1 MQVTELK
8 NEGLDFEV
16 KVVLPSSKIAN
27 EVQKELASLAK
38 KVKLDGF
45 RVGKVPI
52 SIVNKKYKQSV
63 RSDVVNHE
71 INHAVQHVIK
81 DHKLKT
87 VGDPQL
93 ENLRNEEN
101 EDIECTLK
109 FELLPDIEL
118 PDFKKIKIIYPKLVI
133 KEDDVNKRIDKLASI
148 SKIYNKESKGK
159 VKKGQE
165 VTIDAIGYVNNEA
178 FEGGKVTDYKL
189 VIGSG
194 TFIEGFEDQLIG
206 SKTGDEVEI
215 NVKFPEDYHMEQ
227 VAGQPAKFIV
237 QVKAIHSA
245 DELVVD
251 DEFAKKFNCETLEE
265 LRDNISKSIEN
276 EYSEPI
282 RTLMKMS
289 LFDQLE
295 KLLMFNVPKS
305 LIDQEIS
312 ILKSQTEE
320 SNSDSD
326 SIFKDK
332 SEAEISEYYNKLV
345 LRRVRIGLML
355 SEYMKIKNLHIEQKY
370 LVSAIM
376 AQARKFPSQETA
388 IFDFYK
394 KNPNALERLKGP
406 LLEEKTVQHIFDNE
420 VILEEKNYTK
430 EKLEE
435 FLAQEED
442 RVV

>member
-87 VGDPQL
+87 VGEPQL

-101 EDIECTLK
+101 EDIEFTLK

-118 PDFKKIKIIYPKLVI
+118 PDFKKMKITHPKLVI
-133 KEDDVNKRIDKLASI
+133 KEDDVNKQIDKLASI

-206 SKTGDEVEI
+206 TKIGDEVEV

-237 QVKAIHSA
+237 QVKAVHSA
-245 DELVVD
+245 DEVVID

-282 RTLMKMS
+282 RILMKMS

-355 SEYMKIKNLHIEQKY
+355 SEYMKIKNLHIEQKD

-376 AQARKFPSQETA
+376 AQARKFPGQETA

>member
-87 VGDPQL
+87 IGDPQL

-101 EDIECTLK
+101 EDIEFTLK

-118 PDFKKIKIIYPKLVI
+118 PDFKKMKITHPKLVI
-133 KEDDVNKRIDKLASI
+133 KEDDVNKQIDKLASI

-165 VTIDAIGYVNNEA
+165 VTIDAIGYVNNEI

-206 SKTGDEVEI
+206 TKIGDEVEV
-215 NVKFPEDYHMEQ
+215 NVKFPEDYNMEQ

-237 QVKAIHSA
+237 QVKAVHSA
-245 DELVVD
+245 DEVVID

-312 ILKSQTEE
+312 ILKSQMEG
-320 SNSDSD
+320 NSDSN

-332 SEAEISEYYNKLV
+332 SEAEISEYYNKIV

-355 SEYMKIKNLHIEQKY
+355 SEYMKIKNLHIEQKD
-370 LVSAIM
+370 LISAIM
-376 AQARKFPSQETA
+376 AQAKKFPGQETA

>member
-27 EVQKELASLAK
+27 EVQKELDSLAK

-87 VGDPQL
+87 IGDPQL

-101 EDIECTLK
+101 EDIEFTLK

-118 PDFKKIKIIYPKLVI
+118 PDFKKMKITHPKLVI
-133 KEDDVNKRIDKLASI
+133 KEDDVNKQIDKLASI

-206 SKTGDEVEI
+206 TKIGDEVEV
-215 NVKFPEDYHMEQ
+215 NVKFPEDYNMEQ

-237 QVKAIHSA
+237 QVKAVHSA
-245 DELVVD
+245 DEVVID

-355 SEYMKIKNLHIEQKY
+355 SEYMKIKNLHIEQKD

-376 AQARKFPSQETA
+376 AQARKFPGQETA

-394 KNPNALERLKGP
+394 KNPNALERLKGL

>member
-101 EDIECTLK
+101 EDIEFTLK

-118 PDFKKIKIIYPKLVI
+118 PNFKKMKITHPKLVI
-133 KEDDVNKRIDKLASI
+133 KEDDVNKQIDKLASI

-194 TFIEGFEDQLIG
+194 AFIEGFEDQLIG
-206 SKTGDEVEI
+206 TKTGDEVEV

-237 QVKAIHSA
+237 QVKAVHSA
-245 DELVVD
+245 DEVVVD

-276 EYSEPI
+276 EYSESI

-295 KLLMFNVPKS
+295 KLLTFNVPKS

-312 ILKSQTEE
+312 ILKSQTER
-320 SNSDSD
+320 NSDSD

-355 SEYMKIKNLHIEQKY
+355 SEYMKIKNLHIEQKD

-376 AQARKFPSQETA
+376 AQARKFPGQETA

-394 KNPNALERLKGP
+394 KNPNALEHLKGP

>member
-16 KVVLPSSKIAN
+16 KVVLSSSKIAN
-27 EVQKELASLAK
+27 EVQKELDSLAK

-101 EDIECTLK
+101 EDIEFTLK

-118 PDFKKIKIIYPKLVI
+118 PDFKKMKITHPKLVI
-133 KEDDVNKRIDKLASI
+133 KEDDVNKQIDKLASI

-194 TFIEGFEDQLIG
+194 AFIEGFEDQLIG
-206 SKTGDEVEI
+206 TKTGDEVEV

-237 QVKAIHSA
+237 QVKAVHSA
-245 DELVVD
+245 DEVVVD

-276 EYSEPI
+276 EYSESI

-295 KLLMFNVPKS
+295 KLLTFNVPKS

-312 ILKSQTEE
+312 ILKSQTER
-320 SNSDSD
+320 NSDSD

-332 SEAEISEYYNKLV
+332 SEAEVSEYYNKLV

-355 SEYMKIKNLHIEQKY
+355 SEYMKIKNLHIEQKD

-376 AQARKFPSQETA
+376 AQARKFPGQETA

-394 KNPNALERLKGP
+394 KNPNALEHLKGP

>member
-87 VGDPQL
+87 IGDPQL

-101 EDIECTLK
+101 EDIEFTLK

-118 PDFKKIKIIYPKLVI
+118 PDFKKMKITHPKLVI
-133 KEDDVNKRIDKLASI
+133 KEDDVNKQIDKLASI

-206 SKTGDEVEI
+206 TKTGDEVEV
-215 NVKFPEDYHMEQ
+215 NVKFPEDYNMEQ

-237 QVKAIHSA
+237 QVKAVHSA
-245 DELVVD
+245 DEVVID
-251 DEFAKKFNCETLEE
+251 DEFAKKFNCETLEK
-265 LRDNISKSIEN
+265 LRDNISKSIES

-312 ILKSQTEE
+312 ILKSQMEG
-320 SNSDSD
+320 NSDSN

-332 SEAEISEYYNKLV
+332 SEAEISEYYNKIV

-355 SEYMKIKNLHIEQKY
+355 SEYMKIKNLHIEQKD

-376 AQARKFPSQETA
+376 AQARKFPGQETA

>member
-52 SIVNKKYKQSV
+52 SVVNKKYKQSV

-101 EDIECTLK
+101 EDIEFTLK

-118 PDFKKIKIIYPKLVI
+118 LDFKKMKITHPKLVI
-133 KEDDVNKRIDKLASI
+133 KEDDVNKQIDKLASI

-165 VTIDAIGYVNNEA
+165 VTIDAIGYVNNES

-194 TFIEGFEDQLIG
+194 AFIKGFEDQLIG
-206 SKTGDEVEI
+206 TKTGDEVEV
-215 NVKFPEDYHMEQ
+215 NVKFAEDYHMEQ

-237 QVKAIHSA
+237 QVKAVHSA
-245 DELVVD
+245 DEVVVG

-265 LRDNISKSIEN
+265 LRGNIAKSIEN
-276 EYSEPI
+276 EYSDSI

-295 KLLMFNVPKS
+295 KLLTFNVPKS

-312 ILKSQTEE
+312 ILKSQTER
-320 SNSDSD
+320 NSDSD

-332 SEAEISEYYNKLV
+332 SEAEVSEYYNKLV

-355 SEYMKIKNLHIEQKY
+355 SEYMKIKNLHIEQKD

-376 AQARKFPSQETA
+376 AQARKFPGQETV

-394 KNPNALERLKGP
+394 KNPNALKQLKGP

>member
-16 KVVLPSSKIAN
+16 KVVLPSSQIAN

-52 SIVNKKYKQSV
+52 NIVNKKYKQSV

-87 VGDPQL
+87 IGDPQL

-101 EDIECTLK
+101 EDIEFTLK

-118 PDFKKIKIIYPKLVI
+118 PDFKKIKITHPKLVI
-133 KEDDVNKRIDKLASI
+133 KEDDVNKQIDKLASI

-159 VKKGQE
+159 VKKWQE

-206 SKTGDEVEI
+206 TKTGDEVEV
-215 NVKFPEDYHMEQ
+215 NVKFPEDYNIEQ

-237 QVKAIHSA
+237 QIKSVHSA
-245 DELVVD
+245 DEVVID
-251 DEFAKKFNCETLEE
+251 DEFAKKFNCETLKE
-265 LRDNISKSIEN
+265 LRDNISKSIES

-312 ILKSQTEE
+312 ILKSQMEC
-320 SNSDSD
+320 NSDAN

-332 SEAEISEYYNKLV
+332 SEAKISEYYNKIL

-355 SEYMKIKNLHIEQKY
+355 SEYMKIKNLHIEQKD

-376 AQARKFPSQETA
+376 AQARKFPGQETA

-394 KNPNALERLKGP
+394 KNPNALERFKGP

-435 FLAQEED
+435 FLAQAED
-442 RVV
+442 CVV

>member
-16 KVVLPSSKIAN
+16 KVVLSSSKIAN

-101 EDIECTLK
+101 EDIEFTLK

-118 PDFKKIKIIYPKLVI
+118 PDFKKMKITHPKLVI
-133 KEDDVNKRIDKLASI
+133 KEDDVNKQIDKLASI
-148 SKIYNKESKGK
+148 SKIYNKESKGT

-194 TFIEGFEDQLIG
+194 AFIEGFEDQLIG
-206 SKTGDEVEI
+206 TKTGDEVEV

-237 QVKAIHSA
+237 QVKAVHSA
-245 DELVVD
+245 DEVVVD

-276 EYSEPI
+276 EYSESI

-295 KLLMFNVPKS
+295 KLLTFNVPKS

-312 ILKSQTEE
+312 ILKAQTER
-320 SNSDSD
+320 NSDSD
-326 SIFKDK
+326 SIFKDT
-332 SEAEISEYYNKLV
+332 SEAEVSEYYNKLV

-355 SEYMKIKNLHIEQKY
+355 SEYMKIKNLHIEQKD

-376 AQARKFPSQETA
+376 AQARKFPGQETA

-394 KNPNALERLKGP
+394 KNPNALKHLKGP

>member
-101 EDIECTLK
+101 EDIEFTLK

-118 PDFKKIKIIYPKLVI
+118 PDFKKMKITHPKLVI
-133 KEDDVNKRIDKLASI
+133 KEDDVNKQIDKLASI

-206 SKTGDEVEI
+206 SKTGDEVEV

-227 VAGQPAKFIV
+227 VAGQQAKFIV
-237 QVKAIHSA
+237 QVKAVHSA
-245 DELVVD
+245 DEVVVD
-251 DEFAKKFNCETLEE
+251 NEFAKKFNCETLED

-355 SEYMKIKNLHIEQKY
+355 SEYMKIKNLHIEQKDI
-370 LVSAIM
+370 VSAIM
-376 AQARKFPSQETA
+376 AQARKFPGQETA

-406 LLEEKTVQHIFDNE
+406 LLEEKTVQNIFDNE

>member
-16 KVVLPSSKIAN
+16 KVVLPSSKITN

-87 VGDPQL
+87 IGDPQL

-101 EDIECTLK
+101 EDIEFTLK

-118 PDFKKIKIIYPKLVI
+118 PDFKKMKITHPKLVI
-133 KEDDVNKRIDKLASI
+133 KEDDVNKQIDKLASI

-206 SKTGDEVEI
+206 TKTGDEVEV

-237 QVKAIHSA
+237 QVKTVHSA
-245 DELVVD
+245 DEVVID

-312 ILKSQTEE
+312 ILKSQMEG
-320 SNSDSD
+320 NSDSN

-332 SEAEISEYYNKLV
+332 SEAEISEYYNKIV

-355 SEYMKIKNLHIEQKY
+355 SEYMKIKNLHIEQKD
-370 LVSAIM
+370 LISAIM
-376 AQARKFPSQETA
+376 AQAKKFPGQETA

-394 KNPNALERLKGP
+394 KDPNALERLKGP

>member
-16 KVVLPSSKIAN
+16 KVVLPSSKITN

-101 EDIECTLK
+101 EDIEFTLK

-118 PDFKKIKIIYPKLVI
+118 PDFKKMKITHPKLVI
-133 KEDDVNKRIDKLASI
+133 KEDDVNKQIDKLASI

-165 VTIDAIGYVNNEA
+165 VTIDAIGYVNNEI

-206 SKTGDEVEI
+206 TKIGDEVEV
-215 NVKFPEDYHMEQ
+215 NVKFPEDYNMEQ

-237 QVKAIHSA
+237 QVKAVHSA
-245 DELVVD
+245 DEVVID

-276 EYSEPI
+276 EYSKPI

-312 ILKSQTEE
+312 ILKSQMEG
-320 SNSDSD
+320 NSDSN

-332 SEAEISEYYNKLV
+332 SEAEISEYYNKIV

-355 SEYMKIKNLHIEQKY
+355 SEYMKIKNLHIEQKD
-370 LVSAIM
+370 LISAIM
-376 AQARKFPSQETA
+376 AQAKKFPGQETA

>member
-101 EDIECTLK
+101 EDIEFTLK

-118 PDFKKIKIIYPKLVI
+118 PDFKKIKIIHPKLVI
-133 KEDDVNKRIDKLASI
+133 KEDDVNKQIDKLASI

-206 SKTGDEVEI
+206 SKTGDEVEV

-237 QVKAIHSA
+237 QVKAVHSA
-245 DELVVD
+245 DEVVVD

-265 LRDNISKSIEN
+265 LCDNISKSIEN

-355 SEYMKIKNLHIEQKY
+355 SEYMKIKNLHIEQKD

-376 AQARKFPSQETA
+376 AQARKFPGQETA

-420 VILEEKNYTK
+420 VILEEENYTK

>member
-16 KVVLPSSKIAN
+16 KVVLPSSKITN

-87 VGDPQL
+87 IGDPQL

-101 EDIECTLK
+101 EDIEFTLK

-118 PDFKKIKIIYPKLVI
+118 PDFKKMKITHPKLVI
-133 KEDDVNKRIDKLASI
+133 KEDDVNKQIDKLASI

-206 SKTGDEVEI
+206 TKTGDEVEV
-215 NVKFPEDYHMEQ
+215 NVKFPEDYNMEQ

-237 QVKAIHSA
+237 QVKAVHSA
-245 DELVVD
+245 DEVVID

-312 ILKSQTEE
+312 ILKSQMEG
-320 SNSDSD
+320 NSDSN

-332 SEAEISEYYNKLV
+332 SEAEISEYYNKIV

-355 SEYMKIKNLHIEQKY
+355 SEYMKIKNLHIEQKD
-370 LVSAIM
+370 LISAIM
-376 AQARKFPSQETA
+376 AQAKKFPGQETA

>member
-27 EVQKELASLAK
+27 EVQKELSSLAK

-87 VGDPQL
+87 IGDPQL

-101 EDIECTLK
+101 EDIEFTLK

-118 PDFKKIKIIYPKLVI
+118 PDFKKMKITHPKLVI
-133 KEDDVNKRIDKLASI
+133 KEDDINKQIDKLASI

-206 SKTGDEVEI
+206 TKTGDEVEV
-215 NVKFPEDYHMEQ
+215 NVKFPEDYNMEQ

-237 QVKAIHSA
+237 QVKAVHSA
-245 DELVVD
+245 DEVVID

-312 ILKSQTEE
+312 ILKSQMEG
-320 SNSDSD
+320 NSDSN

-332 SEAEISEYYNKLV
+332 SEAEISEYYNKIV

-355 SEYMKIKNLHIEQKY
+355 SEYMKIKNLHIEQKD
-370 LVSAIM
+370 LISAIM
-376 AQARKFPSQETA
+376 AQAKKFPGQETA

>member
-16 KVVLPSSKIAN
+16 KVVLPSSKITN

-87 VGDPQL
+87 IGDPQL

-101 EDIECTLK
+101 EDIEFTLK

-118 PDFKKIKIIYPKLVI
+118 PDFKKMKITHPKLVI
-133 KEDDVNKRIDKLASI
+133 KEDDVNKQIDKLASI

-165 VTIDAIGYVNNEA
+165 VTIDAIGYVNNEI

-206 SKTGDEVEI
+206 TKIGDEVEV
-215 NVKFPEDYHMEQ
+215 NVKFPEDYNMEQ

-237 QVKAIHSA
+237 QVKAAHSA
-245 DELVVD
+245 DEVVID

-332 SEAEISEYYNKLV
+332 SEAEISEYYNKIV

-355 SEYMKIKNLHIEQKY
+355 SEYMKIKNLHIEQKD
-370 LVSAIM
+370 LISAIM
-376 AQARKFPSQETA
+376 AQARKFPGQETA

>member
-16 KVVLPSSKIAN
+16 KVVLPSSKITN

-87 VGDPQL
+87 IGDPQL

-101 EDIECTLK
+101 EDIEFTLK

-118 PDFKKIKIIYPKLVI
+118 PDFKKMKITHPKLVI
-133 KEDDVNKRIDKLASI
+133 KEDDVNKQIDKLASI

-206 SKTGDEVEI
+206 TKTGDEVEV
-215 NVKFPEDYHMEQ
+215 NVKFPEDYNMEQ

-237 QVKAIHSA
+237 QVKAVHSA
-245 DELVVD
+245 DEVVID

-312 ILKSQTEE
+312 ILKSQMEG
-320 SNSDSD
+320 NSDSN

-332 SEAEISEYYNKLV
+332 SEAEISEYYNKIV

-355 SEYMKIKNLHIEQKY
+355 SEYMKIKNLHIEQKD
-370 LVSAIM
+370 LISAIM
-376 AQARKFPSQETA
+376 AQAKNFPGQETA

>member
-63 RSDVVNHE
+63 RSDVVNYE

-101 EDIECTLK
+101 EDIEFTLK

-118 PDFKKIKIIYPKLVI
+118 PDFKKVKITHPKLVI
-133 KEDDVNKRIDKLASI
+133 KEDDVNKQIDKLASI

-165 VTIDAIGYVNNEA
+165 VTIDAMGYVNNEA

-206 SKTGDEVEI
+206 SKTGDEVEV
-215 NVKFPEDYHMEQ
+215 NVKFPDDYHMEQ

-237 QVKAIHSA
+237 QVKAVYSA
-245 DELVVD
+245 DEVVVD

-265 LRDNISKSIEN
+265 LCDNISKSIEN

-355 SEYMKIKNLHIEQKY
+355 SEYMKIKNLHIEQKD

-376 AQARKFPSQETA
+376 TQARKFPGQETA